1 MLDAPLSSVPIT
13 SSSEPCL
20 KLADLTSGRHGDHA
34 PVLLP
39 REALGR
45 LREDL
50 LGPAL
55 ARHEGDVFLGA
66 RNIYTDRELF
76 ELEMKHLFEGGWV
89 YAAHESQMPKPHD
102 FMSFTVGRQP
112 VLLTRDADGAVHG
125 FYNACLHRG
134 ARVCREKVGNRKV
147 HMCRFHGW
155 CYNNRGELVNVTA
168 EKDGAYPTGFNRKDF
183 GLVPLP
189 HVESYRGFIFVSLG
203 ADVISLKE
211 FLGDAARFIDVLVDQ
226 SPTAE
231 LEVLSGETAYTYSG
245 NWKLAAENGV
255 DGYHVPTVHQNYLMT
270 VAERAKTPTDGAPTK
285 TFDISKWGQG
295 EAGFFGF
302 ANGHALLYGPYFNYE
317 DRPSYSQYD
326 HYAQTLSPEHADWIV
341 KRFRN
346 LLLMPNVLLMDQMS
360 SQIRLIR
367 PISVDLTEVVTW
379 CIAPKGEAPEQ
390 REKRIRQYEDFFN
403 AAGMATPDDLAEFRN
418 CQLGYAATGVPYSDL
433 SRGQQ
438 RWVQGANETAQRFG
452 IKPLLSSTQTSDEG
466 VYVAILDQWRE
477 RMTQAV
483 DRELKKAAS

>member
-1 MLDAPLSSVPIT
+1 MPLDRSLIEERPVSFEPSRQRERRPGAKSRDTLNRLQQDLLDA
-13 SSSEPCL
+13 
-20 KLADLTSGRHGDHA
+20 A
-34 PVLLP
+34 LL
-39 REALGR
+39 RKDGEV
-45 LREDL
+45 
-50 LGPAL
+50 
-55 ARHEGDVFLGA
+55 HLGA
-66 RNIYTDRELF
+66 RNLYTDAELF
-76 ELEMKHLFEGGWV
+76 ELEMSHLFEGGWV
-89 YAAHESQMPKPHD
+89 FAAHESQMPRPHD
-102 FMSFTVGRQP
+102 FMSFSVGRQP
-112 VLLTRDADGAVHG
+112 VLLTRDADGAIRG

-155 CYNNRGELVNVTA
+155 CYNNRGDLVNVTG
-168 EKDGAYPTGFNRKDF
+168 EKEGAYPPGFDRKDF

-203 ADVISLKE
+203 ADVPTLKA
-211 FLGDAARFIDVLVDQ
+211 FLGDAGRFIDLLVDQ
-226 SPTAE
+226 SSTAE
-231 LEVLSGETAYTYSG
+231 LEVLSGETSYTYSG

-270 VAERAKTPTDGAPTK
+270 VAERAKAAEAAGAPTK

-317 DRPSYSQYD
+317 DRPSFPQYED
-326 HYAQTLSPEHADWIV
+326 YASALSPEHADWIV

-346 LLLMPNVLLMDQMS
+346 LLLFPNVLLMDQMS

-379 CIAPKGEAPEQ
+379 CIAPKGEAPHL
-390 REKRIRQYEDFFN
+390 RERRIRQYEDFFN
-403 AAGMATPDDLAEFRN
+403 ATGMATPDDMAEFRN
-418 CQLGYAATGVPYSDL
+418 CQLGYATTGVPYSDL

-452 IKPLLSSTQTSDEG
+452 LSPLLSSTQTADEG
-466 VYVAILDQWRE
+466 IYVSILDQWRE
-477 RMTQAV
+477 RMVRAV
-483 DRELKKAAS
+483 ESELAKVGE

>member
-1 MLDAPLSSVPIT
+1 MLDAPPTRSADRCSVDAPLRLS
-13 SSSEPCL
+13 
-20 KLADLTSGRHGDHA
+20 DLPSA
-34 PVLLP
+34 PAA
-39 REALGR
+39 RGAGSALSRDALQR
-45 LREDL
+45 LRTDL
-50 LGPAL
+50 LDPAL
-55 ARHEGDVFLGA
+55 RRLENNVFLGA

-76 ELEMKHLFEGGWV
+76 DLEMTHLFEGGWV

-112 VLLTRDADGAVHG
+112 VLLTRDASGALGG
-125 FYNACLHRG
+125 FFNACMHRG
-134 ARVCREKVGNRKV
+134 ARLCREKVGNRKV

-168 EKDGAYPTGFNRKDF
+168 EKEGAYPPGFDRKDF
-183 GLVPLP
+183 GLVRLP
-189 HVESYRGFIFVSLG
+189 HVESYRGFIFVSL
-203 ADVISLKE
+203 APVELSLKA
-211 FLGDAARFIDVLVDQ
+211 FLGDAARFIDLLVDQ

-231 LEVLSGETAYTYSG
+231 LEVLSGETSYTYSG

-270 VAERAKTPTDGAPTK
+270 VAERAKAATAGAPTK

-302 ANGHALLYGPYFNYE
+302 DHGHALLYGPYFNHE
-317 DRPSYSQYD
+317 DRPSFPQYE
-326 HYAQTLSPEHADWIV
+326 HYAKALSPEHADWIV

-367 PISVDLTEVVTW
+367 PVSVDLTEVVTW
-379 CIAPKGEAPEQ
+379 CIAPKGEAPHL
-390 REKRIRQYEDFFN
+390 RERRIRQYEDFFN
-403 AAGMATPDDLAEFRN
+403 ASGMATPDDMAEFRN
-418 CQLGYAATGVPYSDL
+418 CQIGYGASGVAYSDL

-452 IKPLLSSTQTSDEG
+452 LHPRLSSTQTADEG
-466 VYVAILDQWRE
+466 IYVSILEQWRD
-477 RMTQAV
+477 RMNQAV
-483 DRELKKAAS
+483 ERELGRAPA